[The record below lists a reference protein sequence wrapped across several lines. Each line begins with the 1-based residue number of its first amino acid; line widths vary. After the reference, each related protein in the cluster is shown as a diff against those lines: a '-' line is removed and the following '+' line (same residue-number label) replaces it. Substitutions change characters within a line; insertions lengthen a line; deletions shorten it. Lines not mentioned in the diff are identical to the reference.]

1 MVSVQADSMDL
12 FSIVTRNLLNLGSC
26 PLEKLAGPS
35 DEKFQVDIRSFD
47 LPFLS
52 SSITSRFDLPPTST
66 VNTPFQKD
74 LPSAT
79 DDQTS
84 SSISMKHVA
93 QLHETCQQT
102 FGNAE
107 ALKFEFIEEDPDR
120 KFPYLVE
127 NADACLSSLSDSRC
141 HHVPFVIHMSTFA
154 RLSLTWLSG
163 EQTSN
168 AF

>member
-1 MVSVQADSMDL
+1 MLSLQSDSMDI
-12 FSIVTRNLLNLGSC
+12 FSVVTRNLLSLGSC

-35 DEKFQVDIRSFD
+35 DEKFQSFD

-52 SSITSRFDLPPTST
+52 SSITSRFDLPPTPTTNSSSS
-66 VNTPFQKD
+66 QKD
-74 LPSAT
+74 LPNAT

-84 SSISMKHVA
+84 SSVSMKHVA
-93 QLHETCQQT
+93 QLHEICQQT

-120 KFPYLVE
+120 EF
-127 NADACLSSLSDSRC
+127 LSAFKRMVFVFRSLPDGSCAHFYPRDLHS
-141 HHVPFVIHMSTFA
+141 SFA
-154 RLSLTWLSG
+154 ICSLTQLFY
-163 EQTSN
+163 EQTNN